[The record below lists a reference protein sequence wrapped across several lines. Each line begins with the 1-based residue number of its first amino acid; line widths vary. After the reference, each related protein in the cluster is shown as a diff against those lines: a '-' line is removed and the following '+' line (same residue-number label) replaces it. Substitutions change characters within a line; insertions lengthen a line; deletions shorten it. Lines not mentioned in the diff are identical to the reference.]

1 MGNDVAELGWA
12 DVDAI
17 VERIGKAARLD
28 SSPCGAKYRRGQYN
42 KFIGLIEYGRRHGR
56 LAALPTSFDPDPA
69 RMVAAAP
76 VAERISKAIPLEIQR
91 QLDAATE
98 LLGRDIPHGVLSD
111 EQTCMLFDT
120 AYVILRD
127 TGRRPLEVASL
138 KMDCLTHHAN
148 GPVLIYDN
156 HKAHRL
162 GRRLP
167 ILQSTAETIE
177 RWRTV
182 RVGMACVERF
192 DGYLFP
198 GTRSWHKH
206 RQTEALSRALRVW
219 VRSIE
224 RLDTNDVDDRGEP
237 VPFDRD
243 RIYPYAFRHSY
254 AQRHADQG
262 VPVDVLRDLM
272 DHQSMNQTA
281 VYYTITADRMRRA
294 IQTIGVSAI
303 DRTGAPAPLTQATR
317 YQMRSVA
324 VPFGNCTEPANVKAG
339 GQACRIRFQCQAAAS
354 SACPVIHPSH
364 RATNP
369 QSLR

>member
-1 MGNDVAELGWA
+1 
-12 DVDAI
+12 
-17 VERIGKAARLD
+17 
-28 SSPCGAKYRRGQYN
+28 
-42 KFIGLIEYGRRHGR
+42 
-56 LAALPTSFDPDPA
+56 
-69 RMVAAAP
+69 
-76 VAERISKAIPLEIQR
+76 
-91 QLDAATE
+91 
-98 LLGRDIPHGVLSD
+98 
-111 EQTCMLFDT
+111 
-120 AYVILRD
+120 
-127 TGRRPLEVASL
+127 
-138 KMDCLTHHAN
+138 
-148 GPVLIYDN
+148 
-156 HKAHRL
+156 
-162 GRRLP
+162 
-167 ILQSTAETIE
+167 
-177 RWRTV
+177 
-182 RVGMACVERF
+182 MACVERF

-281 VYYTITADRMRRA
+281 VYYTITADRKRRA

-339 GQACRIRFQCQAAAS
+339 GQACRIRFQCAGCGFFGLSRHTSQPS
-354 SACPVIHPSH
+354 SNKSTISALTEKPPKH
-364 RATNP
+364 RAA
-369 QSLR
+369 LRSSSII